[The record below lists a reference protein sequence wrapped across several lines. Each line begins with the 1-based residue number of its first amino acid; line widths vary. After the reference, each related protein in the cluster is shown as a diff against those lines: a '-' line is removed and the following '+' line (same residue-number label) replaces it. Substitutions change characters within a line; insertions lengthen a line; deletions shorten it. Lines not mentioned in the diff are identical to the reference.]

1 MFGSVNLPLSG
12 VNVLGF
18 EQAVAAPFATR
29 QLRDLGARVIKVER
43 PFTGD
48 LARRYDTAVA
58 GQASYFV
65 WLNRGKESVSV
76 DLGSEKGGD
85 VTERLLDW
93 ADVVVS
99 NLAPTTAE
107 RLGLTAGRMRERRPR
122 LVAVVISGYGERGE
136 HAQRKA
142 YDALVQA
149 ELGLMELTGP
159 PEEPARVGISIAD
172 IAAGMYAFSAALTG
186 LLELR
191 RSGHGA
197 SLHVSLLS
205 ALAEWMQQPMLY
217 ATGRGESVPR
227 TGAHHATIA
236 PYGPF
241 ATATG
246 SVLHVAV
253 QTEREWRDF
262 CRVVLR
268 RAELAVDE
276 RLATNA
282 LRVANRAYL
291 HGLVDTAFRAIDEEG
306 LVALLDEASI
316 AYARWGSA
324 ADIASHP
331 QLAGRWS
338 DALVDGRRIP
348 TLAFPV
354 QGLEHAG
361 EGAVPAVGADTKA
374 VLREL
379 GLAEPEVEEL
389 GERWLETGEG

>member
-1 MFGSVNLPLSG
+1 MFVLVNLPLSG

-43 PFTGD
+43 PGVGD
-48 LARRYDTAVA
+48 LARHYDTAVE
-58 GQASYFV
+58 GEASYFV

-76 DLGSEKGGD
+76 DLGSTEGRD
-85 VTERLLDW
+85 VADRLLDW
-93 ADVVVS
+93 ADIVVS

-107 RLGLTAGRMRERRPR
+107 RLGLTAARMRERRPK

-136 HAQRKA
+136 QAQRKA
-142 YDALVQA
+142 YDALIQA

-159 PEEPARVGISIAD
+159 PDEPARVGISIAD
-172 IAAGMYAFSAALTG
+172 IAAGMYGFSAALTG

-191 RSGHGA
+191 RSGQGA

-217 ATGRGESVPR
+217 ASGRGESTPR

-253 QTEREWRDF
+253 QTEREWQDF

-268 RAELAVDE
+268 RAELAIDE
-276 RLATNA
+276 RLATNV

-291 HGLVDTAFRAIDEEG
+291 HGFVDAVFGATDERD
-306 LVALLDEASI
+306 LTALLDEASI

-324 ADIASHP
+324 ADVASHP
-331 QLAGRWS
+331 QLADMWS
-338 DALVDGRRIP
+338 DAVVAGRRIP
-348 TLAFPV
+348 TLGFAV
-354 QGLEHAG
+354 EGLGHAG
-361 EGAVPAVGADTKA
+361 DGVVPAVGVDTKA

-379 GLAEPEVEEL
+379 GLAELDVEEL
-389 GERWLETGEG
+389 SKRWVETQEG